1 MGSNVGPFKTF
12 LETVMSQTA
21 KIQTRQSVRSGGL
34 NSAES
39 QLPCHAR
46 HRSHRCPPWLGFHG
60 FTAMRSAVWLLHEQH
75 LGPGAPPGARE
86 QASAIVHA
94 CPPTKPA
101 SCICIIAFCMTFSL
115 REPLPLTLLVTGEG
129 HRPFLAPW
137 TTMGRA
143 LRPRPDC
150 ISNW

>member
-1 MGSNVGPFKTF
+1 MGPFKTF

-21 KIQTRQSVRSGGL
+21 KIQTRQCVRTGGL

-39 QLPCHAR
+39 QLPGHAR

-101 SCICIIAFCMTFSL
+101 SCICVIAFCMTFSL
-115 REPLPLTLLVTGEG
+115 REPVSLTLCVAGTSQP
-129 HRPFLAPW
+129 RFLAW
-137 TTMGRA
+137 WDDHQRLLGA
-143 LRPRPDC
+143 RPDC
-150 ISNW
+150 GWNW